1 MQDILLSFMD
11 QSRWQKIE
19 PILDKALSFPDQ
31 QQQEDF
37 VKDACESDQKLYKQI
52 TSLLT
57 SIREADIANFLED
70 H

>member
-1 MQDILLSFMD
+1 MD
-11 QSRWQKIE
+11 QLRWQKIE

-57 SIREADIANFLED
+57 SIREADKANFLEE

>member
-1 MQDILLSFMD
+1 MD
-11 QSRWQKIE
+11 QLRWQKIE

-57 SIREADIANFLED
+57 SIREADTANFLED

>member
-1 MQDILLSFMD
+1 MD
-11 QSRWQKIE
+11 QLRWQKIE

-37 VKDACESDQKLYKQI
+37 VKKACEADQKLYKQI

-57 SIREADIANFLED
+57 SIREADKANFLEE

>member
-37 VKDACESDQKLYKQI
+37 VKDACESDKKLYKQI

>member
-1 MQDILLSFMD
+1 MD
-11 QSRWQKIE
+11 QLRWQKIE

-37 VKDACESDQKLYKQI
+37 VKKACEADQKLYKQI

-57 SIREADIANFLED
+57 SIREADTANFLED

>member
-57 SIREADIANFLED
+57 SIREADTANFLED

>member
-1 MQDILLSFMD
+1 MD

-57 SIREADIANFLED
+57 SIREADTANFLED

>member
-1 MQDILLSFMD
+1 MD

-37 VKDACESDQKLYKQI
+37 VKKACEADQKLYKQI

-57 SIREADIANFLED
+57 SIREADKANFLEE